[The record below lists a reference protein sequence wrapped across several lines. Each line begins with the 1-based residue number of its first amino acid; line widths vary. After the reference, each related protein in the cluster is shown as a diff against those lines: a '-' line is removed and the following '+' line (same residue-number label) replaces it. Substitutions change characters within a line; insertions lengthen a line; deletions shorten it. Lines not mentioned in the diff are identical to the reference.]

1 VATNDE
7 FERQTAPYRREI
19 LAMGYRMLGSVADAE
34 DVLQETWVRAWQA
47 FDRFDEQRASLR
59 TWLHRIATNACL
71 NALEGRRHRPLPSG
85 LGLPPTTG
93 DAPIQPGAEDI
104 AWLEPIPDALFH
116 ATPRD
121 PAEALLARGD
131 LRLAVVAA
139 TQLLPP
145 RQRAI
150 LLLREVLELPATE
163 VAEALE
169 TTVAA
174 VNSGLQ
180 RARAQ
185 LSEARIGAEDVL
197 EPSAPERRALV
208 ERYVTAFER
217 GDVAALRQL
226 LTEDAVLEMP
236 PLAIWLR
243 GRDDY
248 ARFVER
254 IFEMRG
260 RDWRVRATASNG
272 QLAFGAYA
280 ANGNGSHTLHTLQV
294 LDVTPRGVSR
304 NVVFQDA
311 RLMRRFGL
319 PAAFEPST
327 SRESDT

>member
-1 VATNDE
+1 
-7 FERQTAPYRREI
+7 
-19 LAMGYRMLGSVADAE
+19 MMGSVADAE

-47 FDRFDEQRASLR
+47 FDRFDERRASLR

-85 LGLPPTTG
+85 LGLPPTNG
-93 DAPIQPGAEDI
+93 DAPIAPGADDLP
-104 AWLEPIPDALFH
+104 WLEPIPDALFD
-116 ATPRD
+116 ASPPD
-121 PAEALLARGD
+121 PAQALLARGH

-139 TQLLPP
+139 TQLLPA

-150 LLLREVLELPATE
+150 LLLRDVLDLSAAE

-185 LSEARIGAEDVL
+185 LQSAQVGPDDVL
-197 EPSAPERRALV
+197 EPTAPERRALV
-208 ERYVTAFER
+208 ARYVAAFER
-217 GDVAALRQL
+217 ADVAALREL
-226 LTEDAVLEMP
+226 LAEDALLEMP

-254 IFEMRG
+254 IFQMRG
-260 RDWRVRATASNG
+260 RDWRVVLTAANG
-272 QLAFGAYA
+272 QLAFGAYVA
-280 ANGNGSHTLHTLQV
+280 SGGGAPTLHTLQV
-294 LDVTPRGVSR
+294 LDVSARGITR
-304 NVVFQDA
+304 NVVFQDP
-311 RLMRRFGL
+311 RLMQRFGL
-319 PAAFEPST
+319 PATFEGRT
-327 SRESDT
+327 EHGIASRARG